1 MLRQRKKE
9 KQCEHDIEQH
19 QYDISQ
25 INKMSTYNERELED
39 SNNDEKLM
47 EKIDTNFLHKYNTTN
62 FNSLVIS
69 CGGVNIIKIIG
80 MLQKFQEDKKLDDIQ
95 YYAGCSAGSISTLL
109 LLINITPKEILNR
122 LLKIDYKTLFHNIN
136 LQTILSGKCILPN
149 EILIKYIED
158 VIYDKLGFIPTMIE
172 LFELT
177 KKKWTVAAFNYTDYH
192 IEYIDYKSHP
202 HVLCSHVAAAS
213 SAIPILF
220 TPVQING
227 KNYIDG
233 GVFDTFPIKQH
244 LKFHEHSKV
253 LGIIIGDDFNS
264 EELREKREGVNTI
277 QLLIDVLYINKRK
290 RENKYLQY
298 NSKDNICIFKQN
310 CDPASGFNF
319 SMDETD
325 KLRGFL
331 ESYNFIKK
339 LLNTSAT
346 K

>member
-9 KQCEHDIEQH
+9 NKCEQNREPIQPDTKEVSNIITEEQTN
-19 QYDISQ
+19 D
-25 INKMSTYNERELED
+25 KKP
-39 SNNDEKLM
+39 DEKLDPGF
-47 EKIDTNFLHKYNTTN
+47 IQRYNTTQ
-62 FNSLVIS
+62 FDSLVIS

-80 MLQKFQEDKKLDDIQ
+80 MLQKFHEDKKLDDIL
-95 YYAGCSAGSISTLL
+95 YYVGCSAGSIATLL
-109 LLINITPKEILNR
+109 LLINITPRDMLNR

-149 EILIKYIED
+149 EILMKHIED
-158 VIYDKLGFIPTMIE
+158 IIQDKLGFIPTMIE

-177 KKKWTVAAFNYTDYH
+177 KKKWTVATFNYTDYH
-192 IEYIDYKSHP
+192 IEYIDYKTHP

-220 TPVQING
+220 TPVQINN

-233 GVFDTFPIKQH
+233 GVLDTFPIKQH
-244 LKFHEHSKV
+244 LNTHEHSKV

-264 EELREKREGVNTI
+264 DEFRHKRETANTI

-290 RENKYLQY
+290 RENKYMQY

-310 CDPASGFNF
+310 CEPASGVNF

-331 ESYNFIKK
+331 ESYNFMKK
-339 LLNTSAT
+339 MLNTSET
-346 K
+346 VKSN

>member
-1 MLRQRKKE
+1 
-9 KQCEHDIEQH
+9 
-19 QYDISQ
+19 
-25 INKMSTYNERELED
+25 
-39 SNNDEKLM
+39 
-47 EKIDTNFLHKYNTTN
+47 
-62 FNSLVIS
+62 VIS

-80 MLQKFQEDKKLDDIQ
+80 MLQKFQEDKKLNDIQ
-95 YYAGCSAGSISTLL
+95 YYAGSSAGSISTLL
-109 LLINITPKEILNR
+109 LLVNITPKEMLTR

-149 EILIKYIED
+149 DILIKHIED
-158 VIYDKLGFIPTMIE
+158 IIRDKIGFIPTMIE

-177 KKKWTVAAFNYTDYH
+177 KKKWTVAAFNYTDYN

-202 HVLCSHVAAAS
+202 HVPCSHVAAAS

-310 CDPASGFNF
+310 CDPSSNFDF

-331 ESYNFIKK
+331 ESYNCIKK
-339 LLNTSAT
+339 LFNTSAT